1 MLGKKGRERGKKLEQ
16 KILAVEGDR
25 EGRRKIRG
33 GKKID
38 YHTGRPRMTGSPP
51 DLMTFE
57 LHIVGPGRNLGEF
70 EAKGRVLKD

>member
-1 MLGKKGRERGKKLEQ
+1 MLGKKGRERGKKFEQ

-38 YHTGRPRMTGSPP
+38 YHTGRSRMAGSPP
-51 DLMTFE
+51 DLVIFE
-57 LHIVGPGRNLGEF
+57 FQIVGPGRNLGEF
-70 EAKGRVLKD
+70 EAKGRVLED